1 MNKAQ
6 YLQQIKILSAQI
18 IERTKAAAKIEMI
31 FGSDDEIVAKY
42 WEEVDVLKK
51 QKQEAQAMSQLHPKT
66 RGKLEKTKAGY

>member
-1 MNKAQ
+1 MSKAQ
-6 YLQQIKILSAQI
+6 YLQQIADLELAI
-18 IERTKAAAKIEMI
+18 IERTKAAAKIEVI

-42 WEEVDVLKK
+42 WEEVAVLKK